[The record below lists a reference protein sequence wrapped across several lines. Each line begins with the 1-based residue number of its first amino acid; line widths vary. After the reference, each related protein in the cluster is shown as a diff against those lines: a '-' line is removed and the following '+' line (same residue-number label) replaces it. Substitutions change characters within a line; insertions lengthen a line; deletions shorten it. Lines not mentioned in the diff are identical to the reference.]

1 MLPSIEIFMS
11 QRVFA
16 IGMTALL
23 WAAPVVAQERG
34 TVEFGGFGSVAAFDK
49 SLTLDKAYGGGG
61 RLGIFLDPRWSVE
74 FESGEMRASRT
85 LGLRDVNVGILST
98 RLTAVPIK
106 SGGLS
111 ILVGAG
117 AGVGTETNFLHTYGL
132 NGLIGAKVALSN
144 FAALR
149 VDGVMDWL
157 ANNDWK
163 SFTSVHVGL
172 SLYRHPNGRVV
183 TRTVTLATPAGP
195 MAVQQADSVSAYEQ
209 SRLRRVEVDYRQLRD
224 SLAHPSGS
232 LTTQSSSSALA
243 TMEEK
248 IHFATDKAEL
258 TPESKEILDSKIA
271 IFRTNPGMRIIITGN
286 TDERASDT
294 HNMGLGRR
302 RSDAAKAYLVAHGID
317 AGRIEVSSEGERAPT
332 AGGTSTNAQAQNRRD
347 EFRLLIGS
355 DYLVAPKP

>member
-1 MLPSIEIFMS
+1 MS
-11 QRVFA
+11 PRVLA
-16 IGMTALL
+16 IGVAALM
-23 WAAPVVAQERG
+23 WAAPAVAQERG
-34 TVEFGGFGSVAAFDK
+34 TVEFGGFGSLASFDK
-49 SLTLDKAYGGGG
+49 SLTLNTAYGGGG

-85 LGLRDVNVGILST
+85 LGLRDVNVGILSS

-106 SGGLS
+106 TGALS

-117 AGVGTETNFLHTYGL
+117 AGIGTETNFMHTYGL
-132 NGLIGAKVALSN
+132 NGLVGAKIALSN

-172 SLYRHPNGRVV
+172 SLYRHPNTRLV
-183 TRTVTLATPAGP
+183 TRTVTLAVPAGP
-195 MAVQQADSVSAYEQ
+195 MALQRADSVSADEQ
-209 SRLRRVEVDYRQLRD
+209 WRLRRVEADYHQLRD
-224 SLAHPSGS
+224 SLARPSFS
-232 LTTQSSSSALA
+232 VSAQSSPSALA

-248 IHFATDKAEL
+248 IHFATDQAEL
-258 TPESKEILDSKIA
+258 TPESKDILDSKIA
-271 IFRTNPGMRIIITGN
+271 VFRANPGMRIIVIGN
-286 TDERASDT
+286 TDERASDV

-302 RSDAAKAYLVAHGID
+302 RSDAAKAYLVAHGIE
-317 AGRIEVSSEGERAPT
+317 AGRIEVTSEGERSPT
-332 AGGTSTNAQAQNRRD
+332 AAGTSTNAQAKNRRD

-355 DYLVAPKP
+355 DYLVSPPK